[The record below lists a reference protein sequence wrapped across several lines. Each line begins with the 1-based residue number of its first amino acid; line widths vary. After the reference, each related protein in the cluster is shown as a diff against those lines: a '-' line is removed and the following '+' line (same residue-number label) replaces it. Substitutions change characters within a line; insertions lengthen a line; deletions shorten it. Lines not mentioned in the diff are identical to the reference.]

1 MLLSFAIFLA
11 LDIIAVPMPLACTR
25 GEVIIF
31 QKLTSYYLS
40 HLGVQLNARSQTRS
54 RWKVRLTLSFMSLT
68 HTLKAEHVVAYC
80 KQNRLLKRE
89 LFDPQW
95 HCYWVSIC

>member
-54 RWKVRLTLSFMSLT
+54 RWKVRLTLSFILFYLFALSLLLPWLT
-68 HTLKAEHVVAYC
+68 KSAE
-80 KQNRLLKRE
+80 
-89 LFDPQW
+89 
-95 HCYWVSIC
+95 

>member
-40 HLGVQLNARSQTRS
+40 HLGVQLSARSQTRS
-54 RWKVRLTLSFMSLT
+54 RWKVRLTLSFILFYLFALSLLLPWLT
-68 HTLKAEHVVAYC
+68 KSAE
-80 KQNRLLKRE
+80 
-89 LFDPQW
+89 
-95 HCYWVSIC
+95 

>member
-31 QKLTSYYLS
+31 QKLTSYYLP

-54 RWKVRLTLSFMSLT
+54 RWKVRLTLSFILFYLFALSLLLPWLT
-68 HTLKAEHVVAYC
+68 KSAE
-80 KQNRLLKRE
+80 
-89 LFDPQW
+89 
-95 HCYWVSIC
+95 